1 MTPSTAL
8 SWRSH
13 HVATSREQSEHHPAV
28 FRSRPLE
35 QIHIWLD
42 YSSDPGGLLDTSTV
56 HPSLAGTKNI
66 YYDAKGQRLQ
76 IFYNNGANSLI

>member
-1 MTPSTAL
+1 
-8 SWRSH
+8 
-13 HVATSREQSEHHPAV
+13 VATSWEQSEHHPAV
-28 FRSRPLE
+28 FNEAGLLE

-56 HPSLAGTKNI
+56 HPSLAGAKNI